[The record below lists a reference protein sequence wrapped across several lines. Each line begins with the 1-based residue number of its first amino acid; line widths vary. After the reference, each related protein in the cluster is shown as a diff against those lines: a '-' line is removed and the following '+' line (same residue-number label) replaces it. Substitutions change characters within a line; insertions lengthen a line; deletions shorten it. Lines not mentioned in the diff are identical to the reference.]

1 MEIGELNVQMRE
13 TVGKG
18 PARKLR
24 EEGLVPGVVYGQ
36 GVESTKI
43 IIDPADIKKGIRTQ
57 GGANPLFTIVA
68 EGEGAKK
75 INGKTVVVREIQLN
89 PINYSYLHVDLVSID
104 VKQEIT
110 VEVSINYTGK
120 AEGVKVGGIFQE
132 IRRVVELTAL
142 PADIPRSIDIDVTSM
157 NIGDALHVED
167 LVLPEGCRVD
177 TDVNYTIATIAA
189 PRGLEE
195 AEEVEG
201 EEGIEDAVE
210 GEEAPEE
217 AASEASDAEE

>member
-18 PARKLR
+18 QARKLR
-24 EEGLVPGVVYGQ
+24 EEGLVPGVVYGK
-36 GVESTKI
+36 GVDSTKVI
-43 IIDPADIKKGIRTQ
+43 LDPADIKKGIRTQ
-57 GGANPLFTIVA
+57 GGANPLFTITA

-110 VEVSINYTGK
+110 IEVTLNYTGK
-120 AEGVKVGGIFQE
+120 AEGVKLGGILQE

-142 PADIPRSIDIDVTSM
+142 PADIPRAIDVDVTEM
-157 NIGDALHVED
+157 KIGDSLHLED
-167 LVLPEGCRVD
+167 VTLPEGCRVD
-177 TDVNYTIATIAA
+177 TDINFTLATIAA

-195 AEEVEG
+195 AAEEEAA
-201 EEGIEDAVE
+201 EELVE
-210 GEEAPEE
+210 GEEAPAE
-217 AASEASDAEE
+217 AEAESETSEAEE

>member
-13 TVGKG
+13 TIGKG

-36 GVESTKI
+36 GVESTKVI
-43 IIDPADIKKGIRTQ
+43 LDPADIKKGIRTQ

-68 EGEGAKK
+68 EGEGAKN

-110 VEVSINYTGK
+110 IEVTLNYTGK
-120 AEGVKVGGIFQE
+120 AEGVKAGGMLQE
-132 IRRVVELTAL
+132 IRRVVELTAM
-142 PADIPRSIDIDVTSM
+142 PVDIPRSIDVDVTAM

-167 LVLPEGCRVD
+167 LDLPEGCRVD
-177 TDVNYTIATIAA
+177 TDINYTIATIVA

-195 AEEVEG
+195 AEEEEIAEG
-201 EEGIEDAVE
+201 LVE
-210 GEEAPEE
+210 GEEATEE
-217 AASEASDAEE
+217 TDEESEASEAGE

>member
-36 GVESTKI
+36 NVEATKI

-68 EGEGAKK
+68 EGEGAKN

-89 PINYSYLHVDLVSID
+89 PINYGYLHVDLVSID

-110 VEVSINYTGK
+110 VEVSLNYTGK
-120 AEGVKVGGIFQE
+120 AEGVKAGGILQE
-132 IRRVVELTAL
+132 IRRVVELTSL
-142 PADIPRSIDIDVTSM
+142 PVNIPRSIDVDVTAM
-157 NIGDALHVED
+157 KIGDSLHLED
-167 LVLPEGCRVD
+167 ITLPEGCRVD
-177 TDVNYTIATIAA
+177 TDINFTLATIAA

-195 AEEVEG
+195 AV
-201 EEGIEDAVE
+201 EEGAAEELVE
-210 GEEAPEE
+210 GEEAPAET
-217 AASEASDAEE
+217 AEEPETPEVEE